1 MLKEVISDKIK
12 SNVYIKGGRAA
23 SDIIKFAKENS
34 TDLVVIATHG
44 LTGLEHML
52 LGSVTEKVVRMAH
65 CPVFT
70 VKAFG
75 KDLL

>member
-1 MLKEVISDKIK
+1 MIKEFVLDKVK
-12 SNVYIKGGRAA
+12 SKVFIQGGRAA
-23 SDIIKFAKENS
+23 SDIIKFANENS
-34 TDLVVIATHG
+34 TDLIVIATHG

>member
-1 MLKEVISDKIK
+1 VPD
-12 SNVYIKGGRAA
+12 NVEFEITVKGGRAT
-23 SDIIKFAKENS
+23 SDIVKYAKENQ
-34 TDLVVIATHG
+34 TDLIVIATHG

-70 VKAFG
+70 VKSFS
-75 KDLL
+75 KHLVD